1 MATNAFDALVLDVN
15 RKISEMNTAIS
26 EANGA
31 ASSAR
36 SAVSAAQNATKS
48 ANDAASAANEAA
60 NDANQESETWNN
72 AQASATALAAGEAP
86 TVSLTEENGAKKL
99 AFGIPA
105 GMKGVDGPKGDTG
118 KSGVAFQLSGT
129 SLYITTE

>member
-48 ANDAASAANEAA
+48 ANDAASAAAEAA